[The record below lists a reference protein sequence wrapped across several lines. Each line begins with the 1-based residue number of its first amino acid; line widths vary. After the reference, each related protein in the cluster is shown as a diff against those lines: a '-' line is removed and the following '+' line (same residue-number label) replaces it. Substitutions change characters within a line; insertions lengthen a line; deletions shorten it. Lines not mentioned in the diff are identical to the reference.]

1 MNAEEQLASALL
13 LLLVLVKLF
22 REVKAGRLT
31 PPLQRPA
38 SLPRTTTYT
47 CIVAPHSDARAWFVV
62 EYSRPSHERE
72 PSGGHPECACL
83 PTQRRSSR
91 CSH

>member
-1 MNAEEQLASALL
+1 
-13 LLLVLVKLF
+13 
-22 REVKAGRLT
+22 
-31 PPLQRPA
+31 
-38 SLPRTTTYT
+38 
-47 CIVAPHSDARAWFVV
+47 VAPHSDARAWFVV